1 MTPGGWIEVADP
13 INPLYCDDGT
23 LTEDLALTR
32 WNKLLLE
39 ASIKL
44 GVPLNGGL
52 EYKKQ
57 LEDAGFVNVV
67 EHKYKWPINDWPKDP
82 NAKMIG

>member
-1 MTPGGWIEVADP
+1 M
-13 INPLYCDDGT
+13 
-23 LTEDLALTR
+23 
-32 WNKLLLE
+32 E